1 MSTEKSEVCRD
12 QGKWKQRPS
21 ARAPARPF
29 DKKVH
34 LKQNGYLSQ
43 KQVNMKHVNHLIAPH
58 CFKISLQWEELALT
72 CLCRHSDMDH
82 EHFKLI
88 NQVFV
93 FVADRIIS
101 NARIHKHMLRVRRR
115 AYTGN
120 NKTRDTTGRNM
131 RLLTFRWEHLSKHT
145 RIRKYTNRVGP

>member
-12 QGKWKQRPS
+12 QGKWWKQRPS

-58 CFKISLQWEELALT
+58 CFKISLQ
-72 CLCRHSDMDH
+72 
-82 EHFKLI
+82 
-88 NQVFV
+88 
-93 FVADRIIS
+93 
-101 NARIHKHMLRVRRR
+101 
-115 AYTGN
+115 
-120 NKTRDTTGRNM
+120 
-131 RLLTFRWEHLSKHT
+131 
-145 RIRKYTNRVGP
+145 